1 MPSQVRGIPSKTA
14 IISDRL
20 SVLLTVMVLGQNSFN
35 QNDLVIALLFS
46 DFYLSCPI
54 KMLSRLPFIL
64 IFSLFFVSSSDAKC
78 CDAECNFQWPYGKF
92 CHDGTLPDVCC
103 GRGPCNIFC
112 CNCDRGCRG
121 VSRGKRAVHDVDDL
135 ERFANYD
142 VNRDGVIDFFEANSK
157 MGMYAM

>member
-1 MPSQVRGIPSKTA
+1 M
-14 IISDRL
+14 RL
-20 SVLLTVMVLGQNSFN
+20 LVSPLILLICITDKALMTVMVLGQNCFKP
-35 QNDLVIALLFS
+35 LTHFLIALLFS

-64 IFSLFFVSSSDAKC
+64 LLSLFCVHSSEAKC
-78 CDAECNFQWPYGKF
+78 CHGRGYYGTMTCN
-92 CHDGTLPDVCC
+92 DGSTAGACC
-103 GRGPCNIFC
+103 GNGACNIFC

-121 VSRGKRAVHDVDDL
+121 DSRRKRDVDDVYDL

-142 VNRDGVIDFFEANSK
+142 VNRDGVIDFSEANSK